1 MSMTTTI
8 WFKVFFFSRTLSK
21 KDTQNASI
29 IELFLTNKVRLTV
42 ILLVLVVL
50 VFFYII
56 IGDNIYV

>member
-1 MSMTTTI
+1 MSMTTMI

>member
-8 WFKVFFFSRTLSK
+8 WFKVFFFLHIVK
-21 KDTQNASI
+21 KRHPKCF
-29 IELFLTNKVRLTV
+29 IEVFFTNKVRLTV
-42 ILLVLVVL
+42 IFLVLVVL

>member
-8 WFKVFFFSRTLSK
+8 WFKVFFSRTLSK

-56 IGDNIYV
+56 SGDNIYV